1 MLQFVPHFFG
11 NMFAA
16 QIETMYKKLIWISV
30 ALLPFATSA
39 QLGGLMNKAK
49 NKINQRI
56 DNKTDREMDKAI
68 DALEG
73 KENAAASGD
82 GAPASSAEEITEANP
97 QSVKGYSKF
106 DFVPGERIIYA
117 EDFAQDAIGELPLT
131 WNSSGKGEIMT
142 LNNQAGK
149 WLRVFENTT
158 YLSGNNKKFGDNY
171 TIEFDLM
178 FFFEP
183 KVKGYVL
190 PGWQVGLFSTGSK
203 DAADNNFLKQ
213 QDELNNTEVHFGYGS
228 YALAYLESRQK
239 RAQTFYSDKMELG
252 DVLSSFN
259 KVVHYSMQV
268 QKTRFRLWVDDKKV
282 FDIPRAINIAD
293 TMNQLYFHLEGS
305 NYKEEEIGLFVSN
318 LKIATGLPDTRHKL
332 VEEGKFSTTGIL
344 FEVAAATI
352 KPESSGVLK
361 DVAAAIKSNAGMRVK
376 IIGHTDSDGAD
387 ATNLELSKKRAEA
400 VKAALIKDWSIDASQ
415 LEAEGKGETQP
426 AGDNKTKE
434 GKAQNRRVEFVK
446 L

>member
-1 MLQFVPHFFG
+1 
-11 NMFAA
+11 
-16 QIETMYKKLIWISV
+16 MYKKLIWICV
-30 ALLPFATSA
+30 AILPFTASA

-56 DNKTDREMDKAI
+56 DNRTDREMDKAL
-68 DALEG
+68 DAIEG
-73 KENAAASGD
+73 KETATASGG
-82 GAPASSAEEITEANP
+82 GASPLTPDETTETKS

-131 WNSSGKGEIMT
+131 WNSSGKGEVMT
-142 LNNQAGK
+142 INNQSGK
-149 WLRVFENTT
+149 WLRIFENNT
-158 YLSGNNKKFGDNY
+158 YLSGNNKKFSENY

-190 PGWQVGLFSTGSK
+190 PGWQVGLFGSGDK
-203 DAADNNFLKQ
+203 NATDNSFLKQ
-213 QDELNNTEVHFGYGS
+213 QDEVNNTEVHFGYGS
-228 YALAYLESRQK
+228 YALAYLESKQK

-259 KVVHYSMQV
+259 KIVHYSIQV
-268 QKTRFRLWVDDKKV
+268 QKTRFRLWIDDKKV
-282 FDIPRAINIAD
+282 FDIPRAINVSD

-318 LKIATGLPDTRHKL
+318 IKIATGMPDTRHKL

-344 FEVAAATI
+344 FETNAATI
-352 KPESSGVLK
+352 KPESNGVLK
-361 DVAAAIKSNAGMRVK
+361 EVADAIKGNGGMGVK
-376 IIGHTDSDGAD
+376 IIGHTDSDGTD
-387 ATNLELSKKRAEA
+387 AANLELSKKRAEA
-400 VKAALIKDWSIDASQ
+400 VKTTLINNWKIEAVQ
-415 LEAEGKGETQP
+415 LETDGRGEAQP
-426 AGDNKTKE
+426 VGDNKTKE
-434 GKAQNRRVEFVK
+434 GKAQNRRVEFLK